1 MKIEYKNIN
10 SGEREGDFI
19 LTVSEI
25 TGAVKRTLE
34 ENFGQIDVIGEISNF
49 KAHVSGHWYFT
60 LKDEKAQISCTMWKG
75 VNNYVFFSPQDGMK
89 VVVTG
94 KLTLYSPRGS
104 YQIDVRSMKPAGE
117 GELQAAFER
126 LKKKLSDEG
135 LFDESI
141 KKKIPQLPEKIGI
154 VTAKDGAAFKDM
166 ISVAQRRYPLA
177 ELILAPSKVQGEGSA
192 AEIADKIRRL
202 NDHGSIDVIIVG
214 RGGGSLEDL
223 WAFNEEI
230 VARAIF
236 NSHVPVISGV
246 GHEIDFTIADFV
258 SDLRAPTPTAAMEL
272 ATPFIDDI
280 LNFIKENL
288 EGMGQNI
295 EDKLNSSSNIIDNI
309 LNSYSFGKPGN
320 LLQINSQTLDN
331 YLYKLGITFEHKF
344 SKIKSRVDLLSQI
357 VTSHDSKRI
366 LKKGYSLVKQNNNY
380 ITRAKLLKLSTP
392 FEIQFYDKEIKI
404 DHDKEKK

>member
-1 MKIEYKNIN
+1 
-10 SGEREGDFI
+10 
-19 LTVSEI
+19 
-25 TGAVKRTLE
+25 
-34 ENFGQIDVIGEISNF
+34 
-49 KAHVSGHWYFT
+49 
-60 LKDEKAQISCTMWKG
+60 MWKG
-75 VNNYVFFSPQDGMK
+75 VNSSVFFSPQDGMK
-89 VVVTG
+89 IVVTG
-94 KLTLYSPRGS
+94 KLSVYPPRGS

-141 KKKIPQLPEKIGI
+141 KKKIPRLPQKIGI

-166 ISVAQRRYPLA
+166 ISVAKRRYPLA
-177 ELILAPSKVQGEGSA
+177 ELIIAPSKVQGEGA
-192 AEIADKIRRL
+192 AEEIAFNIRQL
-202 NDHGSIDVIIVG
+202 NDHGGIEVIIVG

-236 NSHVPVISGV
+236 EANIPIISGV

-258 SDLRAPTPTAAMEL
+258 ADLRAPTPTAAMEL
-272 ATPFIDDI
+272 ATPFINDI
-280 LNFIKENL
+280 LNFIEENL
-288 EGMGQNI
+288 ESMGRSI
-295 EDKLNSSSNIIDNI
+295 DDIMNSGSNIVENI
-309 LNSYSFGKPGN
+309 LNSYSFRKPET

-331 YLYKLGITFEHKF
+331 YLYKLGITFEHKI
-344 SKIKSRVDLLSQI
+344 SKIESRVELLSQI
-357 VTSHDSKRI
+357 VSSHDSKRI

-380 ITRAKLLKLSTP
+380 IARAELLKLRKP